1 MQDFQI
7 FYVPFEFRLHDGLKA
22 MGLELFV
29 ENSDARLPTVTT
41 IKVIFQYM
49 DLTLTQIIMQKHC
62 SISIHINVLI
72 VFLGT
77 RRNRL
82 EGSYSFLYEE
92 S

>member
-49 DLTLTQIIMQKHC
+49 DLRLTQIIM
-62 SISIHINVLI
+62 
-72 VFLGT
+72 
-77 RRNRL
+77 
-82 EGSYSFLYEE
+82 
-92 S
+92 